1 MANDTRLSY
10 RVFGTPGAER
20 LVVLVGMG
28 IAVTLDPHPAETA
41 ARDICVLAVALAG
54 GEVLD
59 PGTFGSETPA
69 ESTAKSLA
77 DLIHES
83 LSAIQTARG
92 GDQTRTAAIV
102 AYRDGVDV
110 ALRAAI
116 ALGNTVDSVAL
127 VAAGAPLAP
136 LDRDDFG
143 SLLGAVSAQT
153 LILNGVGEDSAGEEA
168 ALWYE
173 DHLAAARAEM
183 VPVEHALTLPAVW
196 GRVLAHVAPG
206 TER

>member
-1 MANDTRLSY
+1 MPNDTRLSY

-20 LVVLVGMG
+20 LVVLVGRG
-28 IAVTLDPHPAETA
+28 IAVTLDPHPTETA

-54 GEVLD
+54 GEILD
-59 PGTFGSETPA
+59 SGTYGSETPA
-69 ESTAKSLA
+69 ESTASSLA

-83 LSAIQTARG
+83 LAAIQSARG
-92 GDQTRTAAIV
+92 GAVVRTAAVV

-110 ALRAAI
+110 ALRAAVG
-116 ALGNTVDSVAL
+116 LGSTVDSAAL
-127 VAAGAPLAP
+127 VAVAAPAAP

-153 LILNGVGEDSAGEEA
+153 LILNGVGERSAGEA
-168 ALWYE
+168 DALWYQ
-173 DHLAAARAEM
+173 DQMPAARAEM
-183 VPVEHALTLPAVW
+183 VPVRNALTLPAVW